1 MVGSGLT
8 REISRMP
15 SKFVEDSQVILLFT
29 HEEEPSLLL
38 PCIGVLHR
46 LSSCCRSLGLG
57 GFSWAHPHHHRV
69 EGGLAPRGVAALESI
84 PSPLTPSAQWRR
96 TLPPAQNN
104 RGSPTCSSR

>member
-15 SKFVEDSQVILLFT
+15 SKFVEDSQVILLFA
-29 HEEEPSLLL
+29 HEEQPCLLL

-57 GFSWAHPHHHRV
+57 GFSGAQRHHHAVDDR
-69 EGGLAPRGVAALESI
+69 LAPLGVAAHESVTKH
-84 PSPLTPSAQWRR
+84 LTP
-96 TLPPAQNN
+96 
-104 RGSPTCSSR
+104 